1 MPRTPPSPAR
11 SARLVSVSQV
21 WDSNLDTTSIG
32 IGRGRPGAW
41 GQVGLTAP
49 PRPREAGLTPAAV
62 VRPARA
68 LTRTLPGDH
77 VPFTCTCAV
86 FVGFAAGVLGVVLL
100 FVLGELG
107 HVGCGP
113 SSQPADRPESV
124 LTGLEGSGVWNRV

>member
-1 MPRTPPSPAR
+1 MPRTPPFPGPQCA
-11 SARLVSVSQV
+11 LSQCE
-21 WDSNLDTTSIG
+21 
-32 IGRGRPGAW
+32 PG
-41 GQVGLTAP
+41 VGLKPRRHFHRHRAGKTWRLGAGGAHP

-68 LTRTLPGDH
+68 LARTLPGDH

-113 SSQPADRPESV
+113 SSQLTDHPESV
-124 LTGLEGSGVWNRV
+124 LTGLEGSGAWNRV